1 VLWIDWMGSLHA
13 PLQICIY
20 MYICMYISSLH
31 LYDENCNANCIKAEM
46 LPCAEP
52 VAIQPEPAATQPT
65 ADMWAEVLEA
75 LSDDDG

>member
-1 VLWIDWMGSLHA
+1 
-13 PLQICIY
+13 
-20 MYICMYISSLH
+20 
-31 LYDENCNANCIKAEM
+31 M